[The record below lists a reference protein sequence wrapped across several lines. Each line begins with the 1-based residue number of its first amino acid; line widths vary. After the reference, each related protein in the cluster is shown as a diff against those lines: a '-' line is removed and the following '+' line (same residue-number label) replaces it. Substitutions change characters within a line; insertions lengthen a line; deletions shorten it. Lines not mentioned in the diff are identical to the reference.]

1 MLKAF
6 QKRSSYRGLGN
17 NFVLQSSA
25 HSPKVTTLKILHRV
39 AGVMVVVFVIFMAV
53 LCKSMDKKKKTKR
66 EELSEKRIQEEYE
79 KLGAIT

>member
-39 AGVMVVVFVIFMAV
+39 AGVMVVP
-53 LCKSMDKKKKTKR
+53 
-66 EELSEKRIQEEYE
+66 
-79 KLGAIT
+79 